1 MTGSAAALED
11 PARWLGVVI
20 AVLGALAANPDATA
34 HGWNTF
40 WGQVQQ
46 GARRSRG
53 YLARFIPAL
62 RKIATVQ
69 EVSATLSASLGGV
82 SVSARGIVGWGPRAT
97 LDQQIAMLDAR
108 TRSLDK
114 ELGELGQTVSQ
125 MDTRMRAELADAVRV
140 LRGEAGNIRKSVEE
154 LRLDIVHS
162 DASALPII
170 VVGFALTGLAPDAAS
185 VPMWL
190 GLLAL
195 VAAVGLTGWFSLRIF
210 RPRAR

>member
-1 MTGSAAALED
+1 M
-11 PARWLGVVI
+11 I

-62 RKIATVQ
+62 RKNATVQ
-69 EVSATLSASLGGV
+69 GVSATMSASLGV
-82 SVSARGIVGWGPRAT
+82 ASLSARGIVGWGPDAT

-114 ELGELGQTVSQ
+114 ELGELGQTMSQ
-125 MDTRMRAELADAVRV
+125 METRMRAELTDAVRV
-140 LRGEAGNIRKSVEE
+140 LRARPTPSGSPSRSCGSTSFIRT
-154 LRLDIVHS
+154 R
-162 DASALPII
+162 
-170 VVGFALTGLAPDAAS
+170 APCPS
-185 VPMWL
+185 SSWV
-190 GLLAL
+190 
-195 VAAVGLTGWFSLRIF
+195 SR
-210 RPRAR
+210 